1 MKRLAVVGLVLVASC
16 ASGPDSFP
24 LPDGRVGYSTS
35 CNGSAISISSCYRD
49 AAKICGG
56 KYEIIGTDG
65 SASSLATN
73 GVLLPAAFSLRA
85 RLRQPPLR
93 REPRFLAPAS
103 LI

>member
-1 MKRLAVVGLVLVASC
+1 MKSLAVVGLVLVASC

-73 GVLLPAAFSLRA
+73 GVLLPVIKRSIQFACAT
-85 RLRQPPLR
+85 
-93 REPRFLAPAS
+93 EVPAT
-103 LI
+103 